1 LEPVPQTQLGEDVP
15 EVGPDGG
22 PREEQT
28 VGDLGIRRTG
38 GHLQEHGSLALGE
51 VRLGVADGSDEPLV
65 LCLGKQVGMA
75 LGGKQPKRKRMHGGS
90 PDRETS

>member
-1 LEPVPQTQLGEDVP
+1 LEPVPQTQLGEDMP

-28 VGDLGIRRTG
+28 IGDLGIGRTG
-38 GHLQEHGSLALGE
+38 GHLQEHGSLPLGE
-51 VRLGVADGSDEPLV
+51 VGFRVGDGSDEPLV

-75 LGGKQPKRKRMHGGS
+75 LGGKQPKRERMHGGS
-90 PDRETS
+90 S